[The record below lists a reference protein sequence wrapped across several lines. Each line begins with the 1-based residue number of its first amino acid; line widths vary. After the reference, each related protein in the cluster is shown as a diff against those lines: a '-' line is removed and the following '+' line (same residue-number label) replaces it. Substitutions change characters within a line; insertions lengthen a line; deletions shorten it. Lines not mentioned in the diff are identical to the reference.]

1 MIFRNNFLEPH
12 LPAQGFLVHSF
23 VSTAG
28 PRTSH
33 LSPFASGVG
42 LSHWRL
48 RDVVPTPHVAL
59 QVL

>member
-12 LPAQGFLVHSF
+12 LPTQGFLVHSF

-42 LSHWRL
+42 LSH
-48 RDVVPTPHVAL
+48 
-59 QVL
+59 